1 MSSKDESVIV
11 HIAKALVWSMAGI
24 KAAWQHELAFRTQA
38 IIIAVLLPAGV
49 WLGRTVVEWALL
61 FGSCML
67 VLITELLNSAL
78 ETIVDRIGPEHHELS
93 GRAKDMGSAAAF
105 FSMTTAAIIWGL
117 IAYERFWGL
126 NLY

>member
-1 MSSKDESVIV
+1 MSSRDEGTIR

-24 KAAWQHELAFRTQA
+24 KAAWKHELAFRTQA
-38 IIIAVLLPAGV
+38 VVIAILLPIGV
-49 WLGRTVVEWALL
+49 WLGRTAVEWALL

-117 IAYERFWGL
+117 IVYGRFWG
-126 NLY
+126 